1 MSALADIDPI
11 VWVGVGAAVL
21 LIVSVRAVKKAARR
35 LGWVLALI
43 ALAIAGYLYV
53 AS

>member
-1 MSALADIDPI
+1 MSALAEIDPI

-21 LIVSVRAVKKAARR
+21 LIVSVRAVKKAAKR
-35 LGWVLALI
+35 LGWVIALI
-43 ALAIAGYLYV
+43 ALGIAGYLYI